1 MDYSPWNSPGKNT
14 GVGCHALLQG
24 IFPTQGLNPHLLSL
38 MSPALAAG
46 FFLPLSTTSKVPIG
60 LGLTLIRLHS
70 NLITSGKTLF
80 PNKVTLTYSLA
91 SNDLEISFTWG
102 IHLTTGLIVEAKAHM
117 GISMG
122 NQYFNIPFDAIQFNL

>member
-1 MDYSPWNSPGKNT
+1 MEFSRQEYWSGLPCPPPRDFPNPGIEPSSF
-14 GVGCHALLQG
+14 VSYVSC
-24 IFPTQGLNPHLLSL
+24 IS
-38 MSPALAAG
+38 SRV
-46 FFLPLSTTSKVPIG
+46 FLPLSTTSKVPIG
-60 LGLTLIRLHS
+60 LGLSLIRLHS